1 MSIKSF
7 TEFTLPKNSYTAF
20 DATTIKELIITR
32 LNESEVFRDQVYE
45 GSNLNAFID
54 IVAYMYHVLLFYLN
68 TTSSESTFT
77 TAELYENINKLV
89 SNLNYKPAG
98 KQTSLVN
105 ISLSGSSGLAPNNY
119 ILRRFST
126 IASSG
131 IPFTTIDDISF
142 EKTTEVDETLS
153 INNNTLYQGSIT
165 EHPKYTAVGENFEI
179 LTVVNLPDNTAD
191 SRFIADNSFTIFIK
205 SIQSGKWQEWNETSS
220 LFLEDSNALV
230 YEKRLNENGNFE
242 FKFGNGTNGKKLEE
256 GDVVQ
261 IYYVFSSGSQG
272 QIGSNVLLGNFF
284 NLYNTSTFNEIVTD
298 IYASTDNFIVGSNL
312 SQLITNNTN
321 DSSPISQAETIEQ
334 IKNNAPKIF
343 SLQNRL
349 VTATDYEYFINRS
362 FNNVI
367 KSVKILSNDEY
378 VNELMRYY
386 YSVGLNQPNED
397 CRVLFNQVNFSNS
410 TSFNNVY
417 VVSVPKI
424 STIINEQIPNYLNAS
439 QKQLIINEC
448 NLKKDLTQN
457 VVTID
462 PVYKAINLGL
472 QIQGE
477 VECVD
482 LKDVTVLVIKKDP
495 NIRISTNVIKNNVAN
510 IFKTYFDNIQ
520 LGQVVNTSSIVN
532 EILNIDGVS
541 SIVTRRTDTQFEV
554 PILSLIAWN
563 PSYPV
568 DDISF
573 TSQNIQLKKFE
584 YAYFYDISKLT
595 TKIIV
600 EDE

>member
-1 MSIKSF
+1 
-7 TEFTLPKNSYTAF
+7 
-20 DATTIKELIITR
+20 
-32 LNESEVFRDQVYE
+32 
-45 GSNLNAFID
+45 
-54 IVAYMYHVLLFYLN
+54 
-68 TTSSESTFT
+68 
-77 TAELYENINKLV
+77 
-89 SNLNYKPAG
+89 
-98 KQTSLVN
+98 
-105 ISLSGSSGLAPNNY
+105 
-119 ILRRFST
+119 
-126 IASSG
+126 
-131 IPFTTIDDISF
+131 
-142 EKTTEVDETLS
+142 
-153 INNNTLYQGSIT
+153 
-165 EHPKYTAVGENFEI
+165 
-179 LTVVNLPDNTAD
+179 
-191 SRFIADNSFTIFIK
+191 
-205 SIQSGKWQEWNETSS
+205 
-220 LFLEDSNALV
+220 
-230 YEKRLNENGNFE
+230 
-242 FKFGNGTNGKKLEE
+242 
-256 GDVVQ
+256 
-261 IYYVFSSGSQG
+261 
-272 QIGSNVLLGNFF
+272 
-284 NLYNTSTFNEIVTD
+284 
-298 IYASTDNFIVGSNL
+298 
-312 SQLITNNTN
+312 
-321 DSSPISQAETIEQ
+321 
-334 IKNNAPKIF
+334 
-343 SLQNRL
+343 
-349 VTATDYEYFINRS
+349 
-362 FNNVI
+362 
-367 KSVKILSNDEY
+367 
-378 VNELMRYY
+378 MRYY